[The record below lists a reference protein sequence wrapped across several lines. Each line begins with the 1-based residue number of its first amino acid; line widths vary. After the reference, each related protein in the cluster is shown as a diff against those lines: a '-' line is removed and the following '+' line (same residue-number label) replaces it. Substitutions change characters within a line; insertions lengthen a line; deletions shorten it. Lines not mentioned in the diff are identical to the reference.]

1 MALSIVLDVGI
12 GLAFTYF
19 LLSLIAS
26 GVQEVIAGIF
36 TWRGTYLAKGIDVLL
51 DNSQEATFVW
61 GGVANWF
68 TAHLTPSALPS
79 AAAAAIDPATAT
91 AGQMKLKA
99 ILDMRSHPLMKS
111 SPTDVPSYVSSRNF
125 VSALLETLRDGT
137 KAPLF
142 TQAERVVA
150 ALPAGDLK
158 KTLTVFL
165 EDAGGDFDKFRSSL
179 EDWFD
184 DAMDRLSGIY
194 KRLSQYVMLIL
205 GVLLAVSLNV
215 DSVRVARVLWE
226 TPALRSALVAD
237 SEKATAPP
245 ASAAGAPAAVQQ
257 VEQQVGDIAQQ
268 VQKVQALNLPI
279 GWSAGSFGWLTV
291 PGWLMTA
298 AAVGLGAPFWF
309 SLLQSLANMRN
320 AGPRPDKS

>member
-1 MALSIVLDVGI
+1 
-12 GLAFTYF
+12 
-19 LLSLIAS
+19 
-26 GVQEVIAGIF
+26 
-36 TWRGTYLAKGIDVLL
+36 
-51 DNSQEATFVW
+51 
-61 GGVANWF
+61 
-68 TAHLTPSALPS
+68 
-79 AAAAAIDPATAT
+79 
-91 AGQMKLKA
+91 
-99 ILDMRSHPLMKS
+99 
-111 SPTDVPSYVSSRNF
+111 
-125 VSALLETLRDGT
+125 
-137 KAPLF
+137 
-142 TQAERVVA
+142 
-150 ALPAGDLK
+150 
-158 KTLTVFL
+158 
-165 EDAGGDFDKFRSSL
+165 
-179 EDWFD
+179 
-184 DAMDRLSGIY
+184 MDRLSGIY

-237 SEKATAPP
+237 AEKATAPP